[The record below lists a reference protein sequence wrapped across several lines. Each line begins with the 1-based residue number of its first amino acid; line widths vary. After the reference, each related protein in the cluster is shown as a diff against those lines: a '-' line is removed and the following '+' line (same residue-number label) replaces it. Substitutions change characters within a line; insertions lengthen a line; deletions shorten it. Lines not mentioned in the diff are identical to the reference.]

1 MSYLLAVHG
10 SPLLTFVAQRST
22 LYHLLCVVAA
32 SYIHA
37 CVHVHAGVN
46 WERSCTNVNLG
57 VYIVIFLTENNIM
70 IGTCIVSMYMH
81 AYTIDINVLSGK
93 EVCMHG

>member
-1 MSYLLAVHG
+1 MCACVH
-10 SPLLTFVAQRST
+10 V
-22 LYHLLCVVAA
+22 CMC
-32 SYIHA
+32 A

-57 VYIVIFLTENNIM
+57 VYIVIFLTENNVM
-70 IGTCIVSMYMH
+70 VGTCIVSMYMH